1 MISSDVTISK
11 IRRKN
16 TKHNQKLQLQLLF
29 TVNSFFHFA
38 FPLQICSNILQNR
51 LSSEKLSLIFLVSK
65 RCKDILWSIHST
77 LWIRNLIPFLFFV
90 QFWKGTDRF
99 QNSDQSPLLMIS
111 DLHSIYLFI
120 ESRDGI
126 MMGFEQKLDFPDR
139 LWCQLQQGIYKS
151 ELHYGQPRRFFFYSL
166 PCSMLWC

>member
-1 MISSDVTISK
+1 MSPSQRLGGKTQSTT
-11 IRRKN
+11 KN
-16 TKHNQKLQLQLLF
+16 YSFNCFLPSTLSFILLSHCKF
-29 TVNSFFHFA
+29 V
-38 FPLQICSNILQNR
+38 LQNR

-151 ELHYGQPRRFFFYSL
+151 ELHYGQPRLFFFILCLAQCYGAKS
-166 PCSMLWC
+166 